1 LRVIFL
7 SKLGVCQLGEL
18 NGEARRVIV
27 ELNNALRS
35 VSTPTITDVES
46 VQVIEI
52 SLDPFLVAVMGSDF
66 G

>member
-7 SKLGVCQLGEL
+7 SKLRVGQLGKL

-27 ELNNALRS
+27 ELNDAFRS
-35 VSTPTITDVES
+35 VATPAITDVES

-52 SLDPFLVAVMGSDF
+52 SLDPFFVAVMGSDF